1 MASGEGIPIE
11 GVMSGPGERGNGSM
25 ENTRKIW
32 GREQPMKPSFMSLNR
47 GPHSRV
53 GKSPDRVNQA
63 LL

>member
-11 GVMSGPGERGNGSM
+11 GVMSGPGERGNGGM

-32 GREQPMKPSFMSLNR
+32 GREQPMKPSFMPLNR
-47 GPHSRV
+47 GPHSLV
-53 GKSPDRVNQA
+53 GKSPDRVTQT